1 MKDESEI
8 SMDWELEMV
17 KLKAIGPRMEAV
29 FNDAVI
35 AFASCLIPA
44 FNNIAARAMEEI
56 QEAFVVPSN
65 SISRRCSEPTLGK
78 IKDKDH
84 QSNIMPAIGRYGR
97 CLSR

>member
-1 MKDESEI
+1 MEDESEASI
-8 SMDWELEMV
+8 DRELEIA
-17 KLKAIGPRMEAV
+17 KLKEAMGPRMDAV

-35 AFASCLIPA
+35 AFASLIPT
-44 FNNIAARAMEEI
+44 FNIVGCVMEEI

-78 IKDKDH
+78 IKDKDL
-84 QSNIMPAIGRYGR
+84 QSNIIPAIGRYGR